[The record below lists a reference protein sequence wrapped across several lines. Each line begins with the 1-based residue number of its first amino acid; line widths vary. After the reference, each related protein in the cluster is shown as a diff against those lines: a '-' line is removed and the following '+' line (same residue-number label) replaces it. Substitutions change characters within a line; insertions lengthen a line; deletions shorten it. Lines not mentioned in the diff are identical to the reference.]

1 MSKQTAA
8 FKPSV
13 AHEAAA
19 LSNVVLPKTSKRR
32 KGLFGHEVPSRRLKL
47 LDEDSYQREDNL
59 DDSSTVSLTDKSFQ
73 KEDKL
78 PSVFTATSSSLASVA
93 GGGGIIHTNIIDLNS
108 SIFFREHKNAN
119 IRKKIISLELLRLK
133 NIIRTLSSE
142 AQIRMKDAMQSSERM
157 IPILPRRVV
166 VNSGRSGGVA
176 VGNAKIGL
184 ARSFLEAEVRAA
196 ELWRSADL
204 ASRIPAFDTA
214 ELAL

>member
-13 AHEAAA
+13 VHEAAA

-32 KGLFGHEVPSRRLKL
+32 KGLFGHEVPTKRLKM
-47 LDEDSYQREDNL
+47 LDEDSYQWEDNL

-93 GGGGIIHTNIIDLNS
+93 GEGIIHTNIIDLNS

-142 AQIRMKDAMQSSERM
+142 AQSRMNASMQSSERM

-204 ASRIPAFDTA
+204 ASHIPAFDTA